1 MDINNWIETIRT
13 RLSAIDVRE
22 LANTA
27 AGALRRVASDAVG
40 TLEEWIRAAG
50 SVNEPSLRLLAGVL
64 ALVALGTAVVL
75 TVRMIRHRRRAP
87 GLSRPKIAG
96 ASRSSWTECAA
107 RVDRLASLGAGQ
119 GEIAR
124 AIGVPRD
131 ALTILAPT
139 VDWHRSKLPRSAG
152 NAVQSAAAPRF
163 QQGSHSFQVYAR

>member
-22 LANTA
+22 FVSTA
-27 AGALRRVASDAVG
+27 AGTLQRVASDAIG
-40 TLEEWIRAAG
+40 ILEEWTRAAG
-50 SVNEPSLRLLAGVL
+50 SMNEPSLRLLAGVL
-64 ALVALGTAVVL
+64 ALVALGTAAIL
-75 TVRMIRHRRRAP
+75 TVRMIRHRRRGP
-87 GLSRPKIAG
+87 GSPRSRISG
-96 ASRSSWTECAA
+96 ASRTSWTECAA

-152 NAVQSAAAPRF
+152 SAVQSSAKPRF
-163 QQGSHSFQVYAR
+163 PHESRASQAYAG